1 MQPKTTLLQ
10 RDVNRMRVSVVLTRF
25 RALPGPLRSGIWMS
39 ISAVAYVV
47 SIAIGRYMAPDI
59 EVFQIVFLRNAF
71 AVFFMLPWL
80 ISVGLSGMRTKQIGR
95 HVFRGFMSST
105 NVTLLFAAVALIPI
119 ADMSAIGFLQPV
131 IASAIA
137 GFILGEVV
145 SRYRWLAIA
154 SGFAGALIVIRPGF
168 GEFNLGIAF
177 ALGSALSGALVS
189 IMIKSLLRTDPPDTI
204 AGWLFVTQA
213 LILLIPT
220 IIVWNNPTPEQWGLF
235 ALIGFVSVILQRTY
249 NRGVQAADM
258 SIAMPFNFTRL
269 IWATMLGWIVF
280 SELPDIWTWIGGM
293 IIFSASIWLTRL
305 GQEGK

>member
-1 MQPKTTLLQ
+1 
-10 RDVNRMRVSVVLTRF
+10 
-25 RALPGPLRSGIWMS
+25 
-39 ISAVAYVV
+39 
-47 SIAIGRYMAPDI
+47 
-59 EVFQIVFLRNAF
+59 
-71 AVFFMLPWL
+71 
-80 ISVGLSGMRTKQIGR
+80 
-95 HVFRGFMSST
+95 
-105 NVTLLFAAVALIPI
+105 
-119 ADMSAIGFLQPV
+119 
-131 IASAIA
+131 
-137 GFILGEVV
+137 
-145 SRYRWLAIA
+145 
-154 SGFAGALIVIRPGF
+154 
-168 GEFNLGIAF
+168 
-177 ALGSALSGALVS
+177 
-189 IMIKSLLRTDPPDTI
+189 